1 MVAAKYFKR
10 NIDLTLAVIFA
21 FVTGIFAPPS
31 PFEIAERLNLPLL
44 LLLIFLMCIVAGL
57 RVSGFFSVV
66 FEKFFHGYVKSGTLC
81 RFFIF
86 SCYFSSMLI
95 TNDVALIVFVP
106 LAISTLTELRR
117 IRLIA
122 PTVVWQTIAANLGS
136 MLTPIGN
143 PQNLFIYSRYNLNL
157 GEFLTVTAPFV
168 VIGGVLI
175 YVGSRFILN
184 VRLKLSKRREKV
196 LPRKKILFLIA
207 LFALCILHV
216 LHIVDFWLLA
226 IIVFPAIYV
235 VDKKLF
241 LLADYK
247 LIFLFAALFV
257 GVGNLSHIP
266 FFQNIPQYVS
276 GNVFIISLLLSQ
288 IISNVPATVLLAEF
302 TNEYSPLLLGVNIGG
317 LGTIIASMASV
328 ISFKAYIESRFCNP
342 IHYLNIF
349 TLYNVAILLVLLL
362 YYYFQLNFTMFWY
375 K

>member
-1 MVAAKYFKR
+1 MFVLKQLKS

-21 FVTGIFAPPS
+21 VVTGMFAPPS
-31 PFEIAERLNLPLL
+31 LFEIAERLNLPLL

-57 RVSGFFSVV
+57 RVVGFFSVA

-143 PQNLFIYSRYNLNL
+143 PQNLFIYSRYNLNIN
-157 GEFLTVTAPFV
+157 EFLTITAPFV
-168 VIGGVLI
+168 VLGGVLI
-175 YVGSRFILN
+175 YIGSRSIQN
-184 VRLKLSKRREKV
+184 IRLKLSKRREKI
-196 LPRKKILFLIA
+196 LPWRKISFLVA
-207 LFALCILHV
+207 LFALCLLHILH
-216 LHIVDFWLLA
+216 IIDFLLLA
-226 IIVFPAIYV
+226 IIVLPAIYFI
-235 VDKKLF
+235 DKKLF

-266 FFQNIPQYVS
+266 FFQNIPRYVL
-276 GNVFIISLLLSQ
+276 GNEFIISLLLSQ

-302 TNEYSPLLLGVNIGG
+302 TNEYSPLLLGVNVGG
-317 LGTIIASMASV
+317 LGTLIASMASV
-328 ISFKAYIESRFCNP
+328 ISFKAYVESRFCNP
-342 IHYLNIF
+342 IRYLVVF
-349 TLYNVAILLVLLL
+349 TLYNIATLAILLL
-362 YYYFQLNFTMFWY
+362 YYYFSVKFYNVLV
-375 K
+375 